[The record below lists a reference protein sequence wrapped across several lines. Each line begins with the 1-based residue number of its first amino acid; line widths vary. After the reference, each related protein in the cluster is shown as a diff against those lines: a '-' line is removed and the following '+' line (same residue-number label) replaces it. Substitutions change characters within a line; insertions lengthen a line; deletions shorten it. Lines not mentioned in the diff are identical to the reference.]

1 MTPYEILVL
10 CEPMTDGIA
19 EKTGER
25 VRQAMIRARVRQ
37 NDVAAVLGI
46 SQAQVSQRLA
56 GNVDFSVTELAA
68 IARHLGVPMVD
79 LIPPVGVSTC

>member
-1 MTPYEILVL
+1 
-10 CEPMTDGIA
+10 MTDGIA

-25 VRQAMIRARVRQ
+25 VRRAMHAAGVRQ
-37 NDVAAVLGI
+37 TAVAAVLGI

-68 IARHLGVPMVD
+68 IAAHLGVPVVD
-79 LIPPVGVSTC
+79 LIPPVGASTC